1 MINFDFIPTAT
12 LISTT
17 VRKIRG
23 YSYHMNNY
31 VHYVKYTK
39 NQYGDI
45 LERHYAQL
53 NALEDCID
61 ILLREL
67 ESRNAII
74 PNQYMKS
81 YLNSQRKREETLI

>member
-1 MINFDFIPTAT
+1 MINFDSIPTVT

-17 VRKIRG
+17 VREIRG
-23 YSYHMNNY
+23 YSYHMKNY
-31 VHYVKYTK
+31 VHYVKYNK
-39 NQYGDI
+39 NQSEDI

-67 ESRNAII
+67 VTRNATI

-81 YLNSQRKREETLI
+81 YLNNQKKREETLI

>member
-1 MINFDFIPTAT
+1 MINFDSISTET

-23 YSYHMNNY
+23 YSYHMKNY
-31 VHYVKYTK
+31 IRYVKYNK
-39 NQYGDI
+39 NQNDWA

-53 NALEDCID
+53 NSLEDCID

-67 ESRNAII
+67 VIRNVTI
-74 PNQYMKS
+74 PNKYMKS
-81 YLNSQRKREETLI
+81 YLDNQKKREETLI

>member
-1 MINFDFIPTAT
+1 MINFEIVSTAT
-12 LISTT
+12 LISQT
-17 VRKIRG
+17 VLYIRS
-23 YSYHMNNY
+23 YSYHMKNY
-31 VHYVKYTK
+31 VHYVKYNK

-45 LERHYAQL
+45 LERHYTQL

-61 ILLREL
+61 ILLREVRT
-67 ESRNAII
+67 RNAAI

>member
-1 MINFDFIPTAT
+1 MLKFEIVPTAT
-12 LISTT
+12 LISQT
-17 VRKIRG
+17 VSHIRR
-23 YSYHMNNY
+23 YSYRMKGY
-31 VHYVKYTK
+31 VHYVKYDK
-39 NQYGDI
+39 NKYDWT
-45 LERHYAQL
+45 LERHYQEL

-67 ESRNAII
+67 SIRNATI